1 MSSLHL
7 VIFHLWQTD
16 YSKIVHSLKLPI
28 LNVFKFHFI
37 SSFINL
43 ALTRCML
50 YRHHFNTLIPL
61 LSLSLSA
68 RIGYPE
74 NTHRRR
80 KYFCTAGSQFD
91 WFWFSSFSTYKQWH
105 IFMFGQIQSSSTG
118 CHPWSDP
125 SPRRVFYGSSF
136 ITTQSINSLF
146 IFFMLYDISL
156 FNHTSSSIKSLYE
169 FYNIFT
175 SSDYF

>member
-80 KYFCTAGSQFD
+80 KYFCTASSQFD
-91 WFWFSSFSTYKQWH
+91 WFWFSSFSTYKLRILVWSNP
-105 IFMFGQIQSSSTG
+105 IQLNWRPAVQQTLHSECS
-118 CHPWSDP
+118 H
-125 SPRRVFYGSSF
+125 RLYILFFYHS
-136 ITTQSINSLF
+136 
-146 IFFMLYDISL
+146 
-156 FNHTSSSIKSLYE
+156 
-169 FYNIFT
+169 
-175 SSDYF
+175 